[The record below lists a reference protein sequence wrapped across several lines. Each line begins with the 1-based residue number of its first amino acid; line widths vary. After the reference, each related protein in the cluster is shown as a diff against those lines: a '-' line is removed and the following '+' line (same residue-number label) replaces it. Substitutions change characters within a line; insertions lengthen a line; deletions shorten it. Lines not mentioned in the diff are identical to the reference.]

1 MEKLNALIVD
11 DDAELR
17 GLLSKFL
24 EKNDF
29 NVLQAENTKVAEE
42 QLIKNP
48 DVMLLDIL
56 MPGEDGITFC
66 RRIRENF
73 KKPIIMLTAVDD
85 DIEQIVA
92 HEVGADDYLT
102 KPYNM
107 RILLAKIKSTLRR
120 YKITENISEHAIE
133 NTETGLAYQFLNWQV
148 NTAKYEFTDPEGLM
162 ITLSPAEYSLLL
174 AFIEHP
180 NRVLSRE
187 LLLEFTQEEEPGVFD
202 RSIDVLVSRL
212 RNKVEADS
220 RKPEII
226 KTIRGGGYLFT
237 PKVTKQQVSL

>member
-42 QLIKNP
+42 LIEKKP

-56 MPGEDGITFC
+56 MPGEDGISFC
-66 RRIRENF
+66 RRIREHFN
-73 KKPIIMLTAVDD
+73 KPIIMLTAVDD
-85 DIEQIVA
+85 DVEQIVA

-120 YKITENISEHAIE
+120 YKISENISEQVIE
-133 NTETGLAYQFLNWQV
+133 STETGLAYQFINWQL
-148 NTAKYEFTDPEGLM
+148 NTAKHEFTDPEGLM
-162 ITLSPAEYSLLL
+162 ITLSAAEYSLLL

-187 LLLEFTQEEEPGVFD
+187 LLLEFTQDEEAGVFD

-212 RNKVEADS
+212 RNKVEVDS

-237 PKVTKQQVSL
+237 PKVSKQNVVL